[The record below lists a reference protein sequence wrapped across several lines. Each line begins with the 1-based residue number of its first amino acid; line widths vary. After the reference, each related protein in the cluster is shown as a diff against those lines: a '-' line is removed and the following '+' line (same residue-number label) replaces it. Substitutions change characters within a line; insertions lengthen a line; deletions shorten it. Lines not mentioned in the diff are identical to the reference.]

1 MPELSGI
8 NFLSLHVLEAIM
20 KKNGPIELWNVYIYL
35 RKSRKDEQ
43 HIDEP
48 IEVTLSRHQDT
59 LNRVAIKQHLNVVK
73 VYKEVET
80 GDSIAARP
88 MMLELM
94 ADVEEGLVDAVLV
107 MDIDRLGRGDL
118 QDQGYILNLF
128 KRQGVKIITPDKTYD
143 LDDEGDE
150 DMFDFK
156 AFFARKELVTI
167 KRRFRRGKQ
176 ASLNAGNYIG
186 TNAPFGYRKED
197 KTLFIV
203 EEEADIVRMMFD
215 LYVNHGY
222 GDTRIARHLNSLGI
236 KSRNGIWERTT
247 IRRMVNNPIYI
258 GKIAWNKRK
267 FEYRNGKRV
276 GSTLKPLEEW
286 DLYEGRHEA
295 IVDEETFWRAQ
306 ELAKERIVPH
316 SYSNTL
322 SNPLSYIIKCGACG
336 YTMSQRS
343 CKNKKPSLRCHKHCG
358 GVMSTYIEVVE
369 ERLLEQLRNMLQDMK
384 WEYERIDLKSSLE
397 DDLLSVQQIK
407 SNGQKEIE
415 KLKAK
420 RQRQYDLL
428 EEGIYSNEEFME
440 RSRLVASSIERQ
452 YSLISEAEEKLQE
465 IEGKIKQSQNVLPQV
480 ISAIDFIDNIYWSLD
495 AEHKNEFLCS
505 IVDHVNYYK
514 PKGSGQQDF
523 KLEVYLKL

>member
-1 MPELSGI
+1 
-8 NFLSLHVLEAIM
+8 M
-20 KKNGPIELWNVYIYL
+20 KKTKPTELWNVYIYL

-59 LNRVAIKQHLNVVK
+59 LNRIAVKQHLNVVK
-73 VYKEVET
+73 VYKEVMT

-167 KRRFRRGKQ
+167 KRRFARGKQ

-186 TNAPFGYRKED
+186 TYAPYGYRKED
-197 KTLFIV
+197 KTLFV
-203 EEEADIVRMMFD
+203 VDEEAKIVRMMFD
-215 LYVNHGY
+215 LYVNKGY
-222 GDTRIARHLNSLGI
+222 GDTRIASYLDELGI
-236 KSRNGIWERTT
+236 KSQSGIGWERTT
-247 IRRMVNNPIYI
+247 IRRMISNPIYI

-276 GSTLKPLEEW
+276 GSTLKPIEEW
-286 DLYEGRHEA
+286 DLYEGRHKA
-295 IVDEETFWRAQ
+295 IVDEKTFWKAQ
-306 ELAKERIVPH
+306 DLAKERVVPH

-343 CKNKKPSLRCHKHCG
+343 SKTKKPSLRCHKHCG
-358 GVMSTYIEVVE
+358 GVMSTYTEIVE
-369 ERLLEQLRNMLQDMK
+369 DRLIDQLRDMLQDIK
-384 WEYERIDLKSSLE
+384 WNYEQIDLKSSLE
-397 DDLLSVQQIK
+397 DDLTSVRHIK
-407 SNGQKEIE
+407 SKCEKEIE

-428 EEGIYSNEEFME
+428 EEGIYTNEEFME
-440 RSRLVASSIERQ
+440 RSRLVTSSIEKQ
-452 YSLISEAEEKLQE
+452 YELITTAEEREKALE
-465 IEGKIKQSQNVLPQV
+465 AKIRQSQNVLPQV
-480 ISAIDFIDNIYWSLD
+480 VSAIDFIDNVYWSLD
-495 AEHKNEFLCS
+495 AARKNTFLCE
-505 IVDHVNYYK
+505 IIDHVNYYK
-514 PKGSGQQDF
+514 DKGAEKLDF